1 MEQPAGSV
9 PVHNEPIPNT
19 FSPEKPRDQYWYMR
33 AVFYEVLIRGFADS
47 NGDGT
52 GDIRGLIEKLDY
64 LQWLGVDCLWLLPL
78 YESPLRDG
86 GYDIADFMKILP
98 DFGDLGDFIRLVD
111 EAHKRGIRVIAD
123 LVMNHTSDQHP
134 WFQASRHDPEGPFG
148 DFYVWHDTDE
158 EYKDARIIFVDTE
171 SSNWTYDPAR
181 GQYYWHRFFHHQPD
195 LNYENPAVQDAMLE
209 VLRFWLDLGIDGFRM
224 DAIPYLFEQNGTN
237 CENLPQTHAYLKRVR
252 AEVDRLY
259 PDRVL
264 LAEANQ
270 WPADVVEYFGD
281 PVTGGDECHMAFHFP
296 LMPRIF
302 MAVRRESRYP
312 ISEILAQTP
321 KIPENC
327 QWGIFLRNHDELTLE
342 MVTDEERDYMYSEY
356 AKDPRMRANVG
367 IRRRLAPLLD
377 NDRNQIEL
385 FTALLLS
392 LPGSPV
398 LYYGDEIGMGDN
410 IWLGDR
416 DGVRTPMQWTP
427 DRNAG
432 FSSCDPG
439 RLYLPLIM
447 DPIYG
452 YQAINVE
459 AQQKSPSSLLHFTKR
474 MIEIR
479 KRHPVFGLGEFTELN
494 SSNPSVLAFIRELGG
509 DRVLCVNNLSRFPQ
523 PVELDLRRFEG
534 STPVECMGG
543 VPFPPVG
550 ELPYLLTLPG
560 HGFYWFTLPVPPDA
574 ADTDA
579 VGTKEA

>member
-1 MEQPAGSV
+1 MTQLDPLPGVGPVEPV
-9 PVHNEPIPNT
+9 PDTFTRETPNEPH
-19 FSPEKPRDQYWYMR
+19 WYKNC
-33 AVFYEVLIRGFADS
+33 VFYEVLIRGFYDS
-47 NGDGT
+47 TGDGT
-52 GDIRGLIEKLDY
+52 GDIRGLTQKLDY
-64 LQWLGVDCLWLLPL
+64 LQWLGIDCIWLLPI

-86 GYDIADFMKILP
+86 GYDISDFMKILP
-98 DFGDLGDFIRLVD
+98 EFGDLGDFVELVE

-134 WFQASRHDPEGPFG
+134 WFKASQEDPDGPFG
-148 DFYVWHDTDE
+148 DFYVWSDTDE
-158 EYKDARIIFVDTE
+158 AYKDARIIFVDTE
-171 SSNWTYDPAR
+171 TSNWTYDPVR
-181 GQYYWHRFFHHQPD
+181 GQYYWHRFFNHQPD
-195 LNYENPAVQDAMLE
+195 LNFDNPAVQDAMLE
-209 VLRFWLDLGIDGFRM
+209 VLRFWLDLGIDGFRL
-224 DAIPYLFEQNGTN
+224 DAVPYLYEREGTN
-237 CENLPQTHAYLKRVR
+237 CENLKETHDYLKRVR

-281 PVTGGDECHMAFHFP
+281 PATGGDECHMAFHFP
-296 LMPRIF
+296 VMPRIF
-302 MAVRRESRYP
+302 MAVRREQRYP
-312 ISEILAQTP
+312 ISEIMAQTP
-321 KIPENC
+321 KIPENA

-356 AKDPRMRANVG
+356 AKDPRMKANIG

-377 NDRNQIEL
+377 NDRNQLEL

-398 LYYGDEIGMGDN
+398 MYYGDEIGMGDN

-432 FSSCDPG
+432 FSSCDPA
-439 RLYLPLIM
+439 RLYLPVIM

-459 AQQKSPSSLLHFTKR
+459 SQQNNTGSFLHWTRK

-479 KRHPVFGLGEFTELN
+479 KRHPVFGVGDYTELTA
-494 SSNPSVLAFIRELGG
+494 SNPSVLAFVREYGQ

-534 STPVECMGG
+534 ANPVECMGG
-543 VPFPPVG
+543 VQFPTIG

-560 HGFYWFTLPVPPDA
+560 HGFYWFLLSPSPGGD
-574 ADTDA
+574 
-579 VGTKEA
+579 GEAP

>member
-1 MEQPAGSV
+1 MTQLDPLPGVGPVEPV
-9 PVHNEPIPNT
+9 PDTFTRETPNEPH
-19 FSPEKPRDQYWYMR
+19 WYKNC
-33 AVFYEVLIRGFADS
+33 VFYEVLIRGFYDS
-47 NGDGT
+47 TGDGT
-52 GDIRGLIEKLDY
+52 GDIRGLTQKLDY
-64 LQWLGVDCLWLLPL
+64 LQWLGIDCIWLLPI

-86 GYDIADFMKILP
+86 GYDISDFMKILP
-98 DFGDLGDFIRLVD
+98 EFGDLGDFVELVE

-134 WFQASRHDPEGPFG
+134 WFKASQEDPDGPFG
-148 DFYVWHDTDE
+148 DFYVWSDTDE
-158 EYKDARIIFVDTE
+158 AYKDARIIFVDTE
-171 SSNWTYDPAR
+171 TSNWTYDPVR
-181 GQYYWHRFFHHQPD
+181 GQYYWHRFFNHQPD
-195 LNYENPAVQDAMLE
+195 LNFDNPAVQDAMLE
-209 VLRFWLDLGIDGFRM
+209 VLRFWLDLGIDGFRL
-224 DAIPYLFEQNGTN
+224 DAVPYLYEREGTN
-237 CENLPQTHAYLKRVR
+237 CENLKETHDYLKRVR

-281 PVTGGDECHMAFHFP
+281 PATGGDECHMAFHFP
-296 LMPRIF
+296 VMPRIF
-302 MAVRRESRYP
+302 MAVRREQRYP
-312 ISEILAQTP
+312 ISEIMAQTP
-321 KIPENC
+321 KIPENA

-356 AKDPRMRANVG
+356 AKDPRMKANIG

-377 NDRNQIEL
+377 NDRNQLEL

-432 FSSCDPG
+432 FSSCDPA
-439 RLYLPLIM
+439 RLYLPVIM

-459 AQQKSPSSLLHFTKR
+459 SQQNNTGSLLHWTRK

-479 KRHPVFGLGEFTELN
+479 KRHPVFGVGDYTELTA
-494 SSNPSVLAFIRELGG
+494 SNPSVLAFVREYGQ

-534 STPVECMGG
+534 ANPVECMGG
-543 VPFPPVG
+543 VQFPTIG

-560 HGFYWFTLPVPPDA
+560 HGFYWFLLSPSPGGD
-574 ADTDA
+574 
-579 VGTKEA
+579 GEAP